1 MMGPQAK
8 WEYMKTV
15 YERYYGVKTR
25 AEKGLLLDEF
35 CKTYKCHRKHA
46 LRLLNSPPPGREKPT
61 RSPRGSSY
69 SQGRI
74 PMILEGVWKASGYLC
89 GQRLAGALPVWL
101 PATRKKFNTTPAEE
115 KLLLAMSSAT
125 IDRQLKPKKAYLRK
139 RIYGTTKPG
148 TLLKHHI
155 PIKTNSWDVN
165 KPGYSEIDLV
175 AHCGDCAEGSFANTL
190 DQTDILTAWV
200 ERRCVLGKGQVV
212 VKDAL
217 DDMRGELPFDLL
229 GIDSDNGSEFIN
241 DHLWRY
247 SQAPPKLQFTRG
259 RPYEKDDNAH
269 IEQKNWTHVRK
280 LLGYGRFD
288 TQAAVDAINDLYR
301 NELRLFQNLFQP
313 SVRLKEKVRVGSKL
327 RRKYDEPRTPLERV
341 IDSRG
346 GNPAKIAQLK
356 ALLERLDPFALS
368 AIIERKLGRIWG
380 MRSKAPKPAWLQK
393 GAVEQYWDKPSE
405 GNILKPKL
413 PGIELYEKV
422 LRRETALQTW

>member
-1 MMGPQAK
+1 
-8 WEYMKTV
+8 
-15 YERYYGVKTR
+15 
-25 AEKGLLLDEF
+25 
-35 CKTYKCHRKHA
+35 
-46 LRLLNSPPPGREKPT
+46 
-61 RSPRGSSY
+61 
-69 SQGRI
+69 
-74 PMILEGVWKASGYLC
+74 
-89 GQRLAGALPVWL
+89 
-101 PATRKKFNTTPAEE
+101 
-115 KLLLAMSSAT
+115 
-125 IDRQLKPKKAYLRK
+125 
-139 RIYGTTKPG
+139 
-148 TLLKHHI
+148 
-155 PIKTNSWDVN
+155 
-165 KPGYSEIDLV
+165 
-175 AHCGDCAEGSFANTL
+175 
-190 DQTDILTAWV
+190 
-200 ERRCVLGKGQVV
+200 
-212 VKDAL
+212 
-217 DDMRGELPFDLL
+217 
-229 GIDSDNGSEFIN
+229 
-241 DHLWRY
+241 
-247 SQAPPKLQFTRG
+247 
-259 RPYEKDDNAH
+259 
-269 IEQKNWTHVRK
+269 VRK